1 MRWRNIYM
9 ASLFGL
15 GLPLLANANDWPE
28 GLLPKQIFKVEVS
41 ENAQIGSPQDKSLSG
56 MGFAV
61 TDKLLLVPREVITE
75 NSRFEDPMSP
85 NRQIEMHY
93 VEDVQAGAD
102 VKTWK
107 RFKVLPTD
115 AHDLVLLQVMDGP
128 PLSAMGLSVCKDQT
142 GPQAIY
148 ILRNGDLSNPV
159 EITMEHDA
167 SRSIGIAGLDSFVV
181 QSANDQIE
189 KSDVGAPLV
198 DQTGQVVGVISRVSS
213 EKKAVVTYTESI
225 LNILPNHIE
234 IGCSDRF
241 NSTDYAKLK
250 ADFETL
256 QGEVSTLTAAL
267 SDLQAKQKAD
277 VLALEDALVQLRS
290 DLTRN
295 ERTAFAAVSAI
306 KSFDEK
312 IEKIDLATAEKLLN
326 EFKGSKPIQP
336 RLDQI
341 SKDLGDVTWSFR
353 VLPNEIEQTIS
364 LVARYNRQLSLVP
377 FSKIMAVCVTPLRQ
391 PADLANAPSKD
402 NIENAV
408 FYEELDGELR
418 ASGRIK
424 GSKCK
429 RNEHKNPLKQTKS
442 GEYTFNFDAEFD
454 DDWNGLAY
462 VQFYQTLPEVSG
474 DTSAPKAEIVR
485 RMVVGVSIENEDVIT
500 PEGNMSCFDFSKENP
515 RAVDAW
521 DDIAFFLKTAP
532 EDRGISNQCG

>member
-15 GLPLLANANDWPE
+15 GLPLLANANDWP
-28 GLLPKQIFKVEVS
+28 
-41 ENAQIGSPQDKSLSG
+41 
-56 MGFAV
+56 
-61 TDKLLLVPREVITE
+61 PREVITE

-250 ADFETL
+250 ADFET
-256 QGEVSTLTAAL
+256 TLWC
-267 SDLQAKQKAD
+267 SY
-277 VLALEDALVQLRS
+277 VL
-290 DLTRN
+290 
-295 ERTAFAAVSAI
+295 
-306 KSFDEK
+306 
-312 IEKIDLATAEKLLN
+312 
-326 EFKGSKPIQP
+326 
-336 RLDQI
+336 I
-341 SKDLGDVTWSFR
+341 SPVT
-353 VLPNEIEQTIS
+353 
-364 LVARYNRQLSLVP
+364 
-377 FSKIMAVCVTPLRQ
+377 
-391 PADLANAPSKD
+391 
-402 NIENAV
+402 
-408 FYEELDGELR
+408 
-418 ASGRIK
+418 
-424 GSKCK
+424 
-429 RNEHKNPLKQTKS
+429 
-442 GEYTFNFDAEFD
+442 
-454 DDWNGLAY
+454 NGLH
-462 VQFYQTLPEVSG
+462 LL
-474 DTSAPKAEIVR
+474 R
-485 RMVVGVSIENEDVIT
+485 
-500 PEGNMSCFDFSKENP
+500 
-515 RAVDAW
+515 
-521 DDIAFFLKTAP
+521 
-532 EDRGISNQCG
+532 